1 MNIEDKNG
9 NLLAS
14 IIKKDDMKGD
24 KYFATADEQDLQIA
38 KFDLKKDTE
47 ILRHIHLEQ
56 ERKIMTTSEVIILT
70 EGEMVVDIYSEELEP
85 LHSEVL
91 FKGDIL
97 ALFKGGHGLRMSSDC
112 KFIEVKQGP
121 YLEEI
126 DKKRF

>member
-24 KYFATADEQDLQIA
+24 KYFATVDEQDLQIA

-47 ILRHIHLEQ
+47 IQRHIHLEQ

-70 EGEMVVDIYSEELEP
+70 EGEMIVDIYSEELEL

-91 FKGDIL
+91 FEGDIL

>member
-24 KYFATADEQDLQIA
+24 KYFATVDEQDLQIA

-47 ILRHIHLEQ
+47 IQRHIHLEQ

-70 EGEMVVDIYSEELEP
+70 EGEMIVDIYSEELEL

-91 FKGDIL
+91 F
-97 ALFKGGHGLRMSSDC
+97 
-112 KFIEVKQGP
+112 
-121 YLEEI
+121 
-126 DKKRF
+126 

>member
-38 KFDLKKDTE
+38 KFDLEKDTE
-47 ILRHIHLEQ
+47 ILRHIHLKQ

-70 EGEMVVDIYSEELEP
+70 DGEMIVDIYSEELEL
-85 LHSEVL
+85 LHSEAL
-91 FKGDIL
+91 FEGDIL
-97 ALFKGGHGLRMSSDC
+97 ANKIGCAVAGSTSILMS
-112 KFIEVKQGP
+112 KANINLP
-121 YLEEI
+121 LETL
-126 DKKRF
+126 

>member
-38 KFDLKKDTE
+38 KFDLEKDTE
-47 ILRHIHLEQ
+47 ILRHIHLKQ

-70 EGEMVVDIYSEELEP
+70 DGEMIVDIYSEELEL
-85 LHSEVL
+85 LHSEAL
-91 FKGDIL
+91 FEGDIL